1 MNTNETISA
10 LAGRLSRENGALRIR
25 IDAAALQLAKLE
37 EQFFSFE
44 RALAHPAAEDCAFDP
59 WESEP
64 CAHDIERLTRE
75 NVVLRA
81 KLDYCAQ
88 VTGAIEESLL
98 HLSDVVQ
105 RT

>member
-25 IDAAALQLAKLE
+25 IDAAALQLTELE
-37 EQFFSFE
+37 EHFFTFE
-44 RALAHPAAEDCAFDP
+44 RALAHPAAEDYASGPC
-59 WESEP
+59 EGEP
-64 CAHDIERLTRE
+64 CARDIERLTRE
-75 NVVLRA
+75 NLVLRA

-88 VTGAIEESLL
+88 VAGVIEESLL
-98 HLSDVVQ
+98 HLSDVIQ